1 MDNIQIGRLIY
12 DKRKELGLT
21 QAELADRLQIT
32 NKAVSKWENG
42 DGMPDVNL
50 LAPLA
55 SELGLTVDE
64 LLNGEEKS
72 HASENQNGTE
82 KTDSYVSP
90 LIKNNFGT
98 DLKDI
103 VIGIVLCSF
112 ALLRCLSA
120 FASMVSIFAHGI
132 ISANEYGTDFWRQ
145 TSYGIRNVYYMV
157 FWTMIFVVFVC
168 RLLRIQNVKTPR
180 SKGITIATFIISIPM
195 FFIQFTDYYTSVDII
210 QFTDNY
216 ILNYGCVFFVAA
228 LLVSEFHGYKLPYKI
243 CYGLVILITAF
254 IGVRSL
260 YEVLNY
266 PYFESYMKMQA
277 VQAIILG
284 ILRSFIFYIMYGV
297 FEKRCNEYEM

>member
-55 SELGLTVDE
+55 SELGLTIDE

-72 HASENQNGTE
+72 HVGENQNCTE
-82 KTDSYVSP
+82 KTGEYVSP
-90 LIKNNFGT
+90 LCKNNFDT

-103 VIGIVLCSF
+103 VLGIILCSF

-132 ISANEYGTDFWRQ
+132 ISANEYGMDFWQ
-145 TSYGIRNVYYMV
+145 GTSYGLRNIYYMV
-157 FWTMIFVVFVC
+157 FWTMIFAVFIC
-168 RLLRIQNVKTPR
+168 KLLRIQNVKTPK
-180 SKGITIATFIISIPM
+180 SKGITIATFIISLPM
-195 FFIQFTDYYTSVDII
+195 FFIQFTDYYISVDII

-243 CYGLVILITAF
+243 CYGLVILITVF
-254 IGVRSL
+254 ISIRSL
-260 YEVLNY
+260 YEGLSY

-277 VQAIILG
+277 VWAIILG
-284 ILRSFIFYIMYGV
+284 ILRSFAFYILYGV
-297 FEKRCNEYEM
+297 FEKQCDKYEM